1 MGLWTG
7 DIDEERLLVRWL
19 VAEAVGKGRGR
30 RSGDYVMTYGTC
42 ISGVLVLKTQS
53 DRLGR
58 GMTVRVRDDGD

>member
-1 MGLWTG
+1 M
-7 DIDEERLLVRWL
+7 